1 MTLTVASL
9 AALVLAPLAA
19 GLRFAPSFEKA
30 GEVASASGRLVM
42 VVVVAEVKDPRGR
55 NPCRMLRERTLADP
69 GVRKLL
75 AERFVPFVLDL
86 DKVKAGRQ
94 AMPEPLKP
102 LFKPGAF
109 IRLPMVVVCA
119 PGGEVVAK
127 LLGYLPPADFAKKLR
142 AVPANVA
149 TTKGQP
155 GTATQAKRP
164 EEPGGDELGAAMDAL
179 EAALGGGPPG
189 GRERQAR
196 AAFQRGL
203 ALEKRGKIAE
213 AIALYRK
220 LIENFPDTHSAAQ
233 ARKRLARLRSNPPRR

>member
-1 MTLTVASL
+1 MAVSVASL
-9 AALVLAPLAA
+9 AALVFAPLAA
-19 GLRFAPSFEKA
+19 GLSFAPSFEKA
-30 GEVASASGRLVM
+30 AEVASASGRLVM

-127 LLGYLPPADFAKKLR
+127 MLGYLPPADFAKKLR
-142 AVPANVA
+142 AVPANIA
-149 TTKGQP
+149 TTKGRP
-155 GTATQAKRP
+155 GTDTQARRP
-164 EEPGGDELGAAMDAL
+164 EEPETDELGAAMEAL

-189 GRERQAR
+189 ASERRAR
-196 AAFQRGL
+196 AAFERGL
-203 ALEKRGKIAE
+203 ALEKRGKIAD
-213 AIALYRK
+213 AIAVYRK
-220 LIENFPDTHSAAQ
+220 LIQEFPRTHSAAQ
-233 ARKRLARLRSNPPRR
+233 AKKRLARLRSNRPRR